1 MYRIILISLVCGILV
16 SLFGIV
22 FAEIIFA
29 LLLSGDEGYIVAWI
43 MYLCIVVV
51 VCTGIMIYFIKE
63 KSR

>member
-51 VCTGIMIYFIKE
+51 VCAGIMIYFIKE

>member
-51 VCTGIMIYFIKE
+51 VCTGIMIYFTKE

>member
-51 VCTGIMIYFIKE
+51 VCTGILIYCIKG

>member
-1 MYRIILISLVCGILV
+1 MYRIILIPLVCGILV